1 MANVIQIKHGTSKP
15 VNGTLKSFELGFDE
29 ISKKLYIGDK
39 NEVPILLT
47 PEIPKIPTIENQT
60 IKPANII
67 IKKNQHYIDD
77 ASGIDLQNSDIIG
90 INGLYL
96 NQTDSTPTPYEGAG
110 IFFQSNNDKWNRL
123 YEFEGELYYRKQVT
137 KGGGVTPGETPRM
150 IYHSGMTIAIPITE
164 GGTGATTKADVIA
177 NIING
182 QSIEP
187 SSIKVTGG
195 IDLQNSNIININE
208 LSGESIKVTSIRVD
222 SITFSS
228 EKYGNNSAIDMN
240 NSNIEG
246 INSLR
251 FHDSCQAWDEGIF
264 FHRTGTFWDKF
275 YALNGALYFW
285 TDFNTE
291 APEGKIPE
299 GDPNK
304 KYEVYH
310 SGNFPIEKRTITIA
324 GNAGGENKKGTLT
337 FSREVKAVSVIA
349 YSKTNKYGC
358 VSAYWDKTTSGMAQ
372 AMTGFIID
380 STAQTNPARVTFNG
394 NKIEIER
401 MGQIECTYIV
411 TAFFNMTEIA
421 EEQK

>member
-1 MANVIQIKHGTSKP
+1 MANVIQIKHGKSQP

-29 ISKKLYIGDK
+29 KDKKLYIGDE
-39 NEVPILLT
+39 NGVPILLT
-47 PEIPKIPTIENQT
+47 PEIPEIPEIPTIEDQT

-67 IKKNQHYIDD
+67 IKENQHYIDD
-77 ASGIDLQNSDIIG
+77 ASGINLNNSDIIG

-96 NQTDSTPTPYEGAG
+96 NQTDSGSYEGAG
-110 IFFQSNNDKWNRL
+110 IFFQSGDKWNRL
-123 YEFEGELYYRKQVT
+123 YESGKELYYKTGMT
-137 KGGGVTPGETPRM
+137 KDGSEFQSVYQ
-150 IYHSGMTIAIPITE
+150 IYHSGQTIPITN
-164 GGTGATTKADVIA
+164 GGTGATTKAEAIA

-195 IDLQNSNIININE
+195 IDLQNSNITNINE
-208 LSGESIKVTSIRVD
+208 LSGKSIKVTD

-228 EKYGNNSAIDMN
+228 EKTGNDFAIDMK
-240 NSNIEG
+240 NSNIKG

-251 FHDSCQAWDEGIF
+251 FNDSCQAWDEGIF
-264 FHRTGTFWDKF
+264 FHREKTLWDKL
-275 YALNGALYFW
+275 YALGGSLYFW
-285 TDFNTE
+285 TNFNTE

-310 SGNFPIEKRTITIA
+310 SGNFPVEKRTITIA

-372 AMTGFIID
+372 AMTGFIIN

-394 NKIEIER
+394 NEIEIER

-421 EEQK
+421 EEQQ

>member
-1 MANVIQIKHGTSKP
+1 MANVIQIKHGKSQP

-29 ISKKLYIGDK
+29 KGKKLYIGDE
-39 NEVPILLT
+39 NGVPILLT
-47 PEIPKIPTIENQT
+47 PEIPEIPEIPTIEDQT

-67 IKKNQHYIDD
+67 IKENQHYIDD
-77 ASGIDLQNSDIIG
+77 ASGINLNNSDIIG

-96 NQTDSTPTPYEGAG
+96 NQTDSGSYEGAG
-110 IFFQSNNDKWNRL
+110 IFFQSGDEWNRL
-123 YEFEGELYYRKQVT
+123 YESGKELYYKTGMT
-137 KGGGVTPGETPRM
+137 KDGSEFQSVYQ
-150 IYHSGMTIAIPITE
+150 IYHSGQTIPITN
-164 GGTGATTKADVIA
+164 GGTGATTKAEAIA

-195 IDLQNSNIININE
+195 IDLQNSNITNINE
-208 LSGESIKVTSIRVD
+208 LSGKSIKVTD

-228 EKYGNNSAIDMN
+228 EKTGNDFAIDMK
-240 NSNIEG
+240 NSNIKG

-264 FHRTGTFWDKF
+264 FHRTGTFWDKL
-275 YALNGALYFW
+275 YALNGALYFQAN
-285 TDFNTE
+285 FNTE
-291 APEGKIPE
+291 P
-299 GDPNK
+299 K
-304 KYEVYH
+304 KDSDANNYEVYH
-310 SGNFPIEKRTITIA
+310 SGNFPVEKRTITIA

-349 YSKTNKYGC
+349 YSKTNKDGC

-380 STAQTNPARVTFNG
+380 LTAQTNPARVTFNG

-401 MGQIECTYIV
+401 MGPIEYTYIV
-411 TAFFNMTEIA
+411 TAFFDITEI
-421 EEQK
+421 EEQQQ